1 VQDGWEKAVE
11 TVLGDYLQAVCVEDI
26 EPLTESISNLKAGRL
41 TVLQAGGTA
50 GTGDTHFLAA
60 KVQGAIESS
69 EHWRSEKALPLPA
82 QFFQESSRLAALT
95 GVKVQYR
102 LISLHPINKL
112 SGPTNEF
119 EKKALEAI
127 MADPDR
133 PYRGF
138 VTEGGERRF
147 QALYAD
153 NAVSPVCVTCHNA
166 HPPGGVSTLRGFSF
180 RGASPVSPGT
190 DVIVGGQ
197 FSFLGSVEYMF
208 PLTADDMVKAVVFCD
223 FGTVEEKIEIN
234 AEDYRVAPGAGLRI
248 FIPAMGP
255 APIALDFA
263 FPVAKEDTDDTQ
275 IFSFFIGFG
284 R

>member
-1 VQDGWEKAVE
+1 MPWRKTLTSGLGVMLCLLVGSGSGLAGKESALVPAE
-11 TVLGDYLQAVCVEDI
+11 TVVDYIHAVLTSDRTFYTVHVVE
-26 EPLTESISNLKAGRL
+26 GMQRRG
-41 TVLQAGGTA
+41 V
-50 GTGDTHFLAA
+50 
-60 KVQGAIESS
+60 IESS
-69 EHWRSEKALPLPA
+69 ENWRSEKALPLPA

-133 PYRGF
+133 PYKGF

-166 HPPGGVSTLRGFSF
+166 HPQSPKRDYKLDDVLGAVSIS
-180 RGASPVSPGT
+180 
-190 DVIVGGQ
+190 
-197 FSFLGSVEYMF
+197 
-208 PLTADDMVKAVVFCD
+208 
-223 FGTVEEKIEIN
+223 
-234 AEDYRVAPGAGLRI
+234 
-248 FIPAMGP
+248 IPAP
-255 APIALDFA
+255 
-263 FPVAKEDTDDTQ
+263 
-275 IFSFFIGFG
+275 